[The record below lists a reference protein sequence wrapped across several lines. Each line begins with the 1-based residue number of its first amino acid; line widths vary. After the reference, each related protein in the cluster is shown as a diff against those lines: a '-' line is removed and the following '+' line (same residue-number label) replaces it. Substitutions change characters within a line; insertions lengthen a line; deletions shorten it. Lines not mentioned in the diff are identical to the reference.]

1 MKTARRPFLA
11 GAVFLGMLFAG
22 CGSAPKTETPPP
34 AEPPVAEPAPAPVP
48 QRAPEP
54 PKMEPIVLEGDVLFD
69 FDRSELKPEARAT
82 LDRAIA
88 LMRER
93 PEIAYFRLSGH
104 TDSLGSERY
113 NQSLSQRRVDAVR
126 DYLIANGIPAHRL
139 RTEAYG
145 ESRPVASNDTP
156 AGRALNRRVE
166 IVPVVEH

>member
-1 MKTARRPFLA
+1 MQLVRRPWLSCVVLF
-11 GAVFLGMLFAG
+11 GMFFAG

-48 QRAPEP
+48 QPAPEP
-54 PKMEPIVLEGDVLFD
+54 PKMKKIVLEGDVLFD
-69 FDRSELKPEARAT
+69 FDKSELKPEARAT
-82 LDRAIA
+82 LDRAIR
-88 LMRER
+88 LMREH

-104 TDSLGSERY
+104 TDSRGSERY
-113 NQSLSQRRVDAVR
+113 NQALSQRRVDAVR
-126 DYLIANGIPAHRL
+126 DYLIANGIPANRL

-145 ESRPVASNDTP
+145 ETRPVASNDTP